1 MPKIVDWD
9 ARRDEILAATWRVIA
24 RDGIAR
30 ATIRAIAREADCSRG
45 ILAHYFDDKADIL
58 GSALLLS
65 HRRVVTRM
73 EARAAGLTGLAALR
87 VIMLEALPLDSERDL
102 EAQIE
107 ISFWGRALGNPALR
121 QLQHTEFDRFTE
133 RLRGHLV
140 EAEKDGELREGVDI
154 ALAAHQLLVL
164 IDGLSAERVLY
175 PDRVTPDRQQ
185 EMLDDLLG
193 RLRPC
198 RNPRH
203 VLPRFRAPA
212 RVPLPAARHSGIW
225 RAKDEHH
232 EQAGPGWG
240 HCRDRRC
247 DGRGQRGP
255 GRGGVGGAAQA
266 TRRTARFTV
275 ASSRRSTATT

>member
-65 HRRVVTRM
+65 HRRVVARM

-107 ISFWGRALGNPALR
+107 ISFWGRALGSPGLR
-121 QLQHTEFDRFTE
+121 ELQHSEFDRLLA
-133 RLRGHLV
+133 RLRRHLK
-140 EAEKDGELREGVDI
+140 EAGGLGELRPGVSVE
-154 ALAAHQLLVL
+154 AAAHQLVVL

-175 PDRVTPDRQQ
+175 PDRVSPRRQRQ
-185 EMLDDLLG
+185 LLDQLLAG
-193 RLRPC
+193 LR
-198 RNPRH
+198 
-203 VLPRFRAPA
+203 
-212 RVPLPAARHSGIW
+212 G
-225 RAKDEHH
+225 
-232 EQAGPGWG
+232 
-240 HCRDRRC
+240 
-247 DGRGQRGP
+247 
-255 GRGGVGGAAQA
+255 
-266 TRRTARFTV
+266 
-275 ASSRRSTATT
+275 